1 MQILAATLPFYSRI
15 TGISLNFIGKAIK
28 WLIELGGNVGV
39 GIILFT
45 LALKIITLPL
55 DIYSRV
61 TMRKSSLKME
71 KMRPQ
76 LEKLKVQYANDK
88 GLYSQKMME
97 LYKKEGYSMFSACL
111 PTLVTLVFFIIVI
124 TAFQSY
130 AKFATLETFNNMR
143 ETYTE
148 TIYEYSGG
156 KTEITDADAE
166 EFGLGFENANEA
178 AEYIK
183 DKAREAAAAEYRSS
197 NVKFLWVKNIWMS
210 DTTTAHPVLSYE
222 KFSSKIGSLK
232 GENFGKGAYDEIT
245 HNLTKE
251 KSQPNGYFVL
261 IILSIGVTFLSQ
273 LVMSKSQK
281 TQMELQSVDG
291 QAAQTQKIMMYMM
304 PVMMGIFAFMYT
316 SAFCIYMIM
325 NSFFTIATTLLI
337 NKFVDISFKRR
348 ETREEHDR
356 LNQRYNRVK
365 GGGYRKK

>member
-1 MQILAATLPFYSRI
+1 MQILATI
-15 TGISLNFIGKAIK
+15 TVFQRLSDINLNFIGKAIK

-39 GIILFT
+39 GVILFT
-45 LALKIITLPL
+45 LALKLITLPL

-124 TAFQSY
+124 TAFNSY
-130 AKFATLETFNNMR
+130 SKFATLDTFNNMR
-143 ETYTE
+143 ESYTS
-148 TIYEYSGG
+148 TVYEYTGG
-156 KTEITDADAE
+156 KTDITQADANRL
-166 EFGLGFENANEA
+166 GLATEA
-178 AEYIK
+178 EAIDFIK
-183 DKAREAAAAEYRSS
+183 GKAREAAAEEYRST
-197 NVKFLWVKNIWMS
+197 NLKFLWVKNIWLS
-210 DTTTAHPVLSYE
+210 DNATMRPVLSHK
-222 KFSSKIGSLK
+222 KFSEKIGKLSN
-232 GENFGKGAYDEIT
+232 GETFNLGAYEEIT

-261 IILSIGVTFLSQ
+261 IALAIGVTFLSQ
-273 LVMSKSQK
+273 LVMTKSQK

-291 QAAQTQKIMMYMM
+291 QSAQTQKIMMYMM

-316 SAFCIYMIM
+316 SAFCIYMIT
-325 NSFFTIATTLLI
+325 NSILTIVTTLLI
-337 NKFVDISFKRR
+337 NKFVDIGFKRR
-348 ETREEHDR
+348 ELKEEHSR